1 MKKKDTES
9 IQISTEEL
17 GKQERKRLKRN
28 KRQTTGRAI
37 DRIFGFLLATLILF
51 GVAALGAEYV
61 FLKGPSPALREYVA
75 MTFLETRR
83 FRWIPNI
90 FLTTD
95 EVNEL
100 QSQQRQKTTV
110 VFDPTLVTIKAKDAE
125 IEEPVNDGPQ
135 LNEYGDIDEDGD
147 GIIIEKITGN
157 GYIGYM
163 IKVLDPKRVFIS
175 NGGGTL
181 EDQCIANGALGGINA
196 GAFLDQNGG
205 GNGNIPEGLTI
216 MNGVVINNGY
226 RTNQIAGLTE
236 DGLLI
241 VGNYGVNKAVK
252 AGIKSCVSFGPVLII
267 NGIPADISS
276 IPSGLNPRTAIGQRA
291 DGCIL
296 MLVIDGR
303 QVHSF
308 GATYRDVQDV
318 MLEHGA
324 VNALNLDGGSS
335 TTMWYSGSYVNSCSS
350 ANGIARPIP
359 NAFLFR

>member
-1 MKKKDTES
+1 MKKKETE
-9 IQISTEEL
+9 IVQISTEEL

-28 KRQTTGRAI
+28 KRKTTGRAI
-37 DRIFGFLLATLILF
+37 DRIFGFLLATLILG

-83 FRWIPNI
+83 FRWVPNI
-90 FLTTD
+90 FLSSD
-95 EVNEL
+95 EVKEL
-100 QSQQRQKTTV
+100 QSQQRMKTETI
-110 VFDPTLVTIKAKDAE
+110 FDPTLVTIKAKDAE
-125 IEEPVNDGPQ
+125 DEEPVDEGPQ

-147 GIIIEKITGN
+147 GIIIEKVTGN

-181 EDQCIANGALGGINA
+181 EDQCRANNALGGING
-196 GAFLDQNGG
+196 GAFLDENGG
-205 GNGNIPEGLTI
+205 GNGSIPEGLTI
-216 MNGVVINNGY
+216 MNGQVINDGY
-226 RTNQIAGLTE
+226 PNNQIAGLTA
-236 DGLLI
+236 DGLLV
-241 VGNYGVNKAVK
+241 VGDYGVKRAQS
-252 AGIKSCVSFGPVLII
+252 AGIVSCVSFGPILII
-267 NGIPADISS
+267 NGEASEIWTR
-276 IPSGLNPRTAIGQRA
+276 SGLNPRTAIGQRK

-308 GATYRDVQDV
+308 GATYRDLQDV
-318 MLEHGA
+318 MLEYGA

-335 TTMWYSGSYVNSCSS
+335 TTMWYNGSYVNSCSS